1 MSVRGGA
8 VVPIRA
14 AIAAAFI
21 SITAPPLAE
30 NANRH
35 RSQGAADHTIKDV
48 ANPPELG
55 SVERAMRAIHDGRY
69 ELIPHS
75 DKTHGHLTRY
85 YAAVWKPYLID
96 FMEPLVPAAARP

>member
-1 MSVRGGA
+1 
-8 VVPIRA
+8 
-14 AIAAAFI
+14 
-21 SITAPPLAE
+21 
-30 NANRH
+30 
-35 RSQGAADHTIKDV
+35 
-48 ANPPELG
+48 
-55 SVERAMRAIHDGRY
+55 MRAIHDGRY